1 MTDLIKY
8 ENGAPVLVA
17 SVVEQLRYYQN
28 QLNFVNTMADQLKAK
43 IKAAMESE
51 GIIKIETDEIVATLI
66 PETDRETLDAK
77 ALKAELP
84 EIYDSFVKMTR
95 VKSSLRLKVK

>member
-1 MTDLIKY
+1 MMDLIKY
-8 ENGAPVLVA
+8 ENGSPVLAA

-43 IKAAMESE
+43 IKTAMESE

-66 PETDRETLDAK
+66 PETDRETLDTK

>member
-8 ENGAPVLVA
+8 ENGAPVLA
-17 SVVEQLRYYQN
+17 PSVVEQLRYYQN

-51 GIIKIETDEIVATLI
+51 GIIKIETDEITATLI